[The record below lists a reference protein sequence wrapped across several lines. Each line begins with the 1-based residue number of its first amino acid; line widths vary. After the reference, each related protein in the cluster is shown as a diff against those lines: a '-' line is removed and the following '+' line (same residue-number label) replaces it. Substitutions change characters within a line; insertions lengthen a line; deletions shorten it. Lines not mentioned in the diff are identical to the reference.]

1 MTEVLENVDVSS
13 LENVGNLRYN
23 SIKWTNGQ
31 IRTMLRA
38 ICCVSN
44 GAFLVILI
52 LDIYIARD
60 I

>member
-1 MTEVLENVDVSS
+1 MTEVLDVTNI
-13 LENVGNLRYN
+13 ETVGNFRYN
-23 SIKWTNGQ
+23 SIKWTNEQ